1 MFKLDFHTTVSQNQT
16 YRVTVLVL
24 SVFNVGELISG
35 LMHSRKLKN
44 KAICTVYMYVRH
56 LSQDSPLDLFLI
68 NFRHPKKE
76 MKQSYRS
83 PSRVSKTKK
92 SCFALGGEF

>member
-24 SVFNVGELISG
+24 SVLNVGELISG

-44 KAICTVYMYVRH
+44 KACTVYVRY
-56 LSQDSPLDLFLI
+56 LSQDSPSELF
-68 NFRHPKKE
+68 
-76 MKQSYRS
+76 
-83 PSRVSKTKK
+83 
-92 SCFALGGEF
+92 